1 MSTSRLHIDLVFFSF
16 FFSVVFCLFCC
27 LVDNIMGL
35 WVFMELMGMAIVP
48 SFFYSNNSSI
58 SSFYNAL
65 LSYVVISGISSVL
78 IMSGILFSGLYYLLL
93 LGFVVKLGFFP
104 FSFWLYAVFGGS
116 NWAFIFF
123 LSVVSKFPVLFF
135 CFLLQ
140 NTVEGVL
147 YWDCFFTLVCCSMFF
162 WLLSNSW
169 EFVWCHISLS
179 SVTTLV
185 VACFCSEPLASFYI
199 FFYYS
204 IWATVTIA
212 YFYFISSWQGN
223 KYSFWVYCFLLLV
236 TPLSLP
242 IFYKLGVC
250 LALLYSS
257 VSVLLS
263 WCLYSFSEQMY
274 LYKVGSD
281 CFYSSVSNSWL

>member
-1 MSTSRLHIDLVFFSF
+1 MSTSRVHIDLIFFSF
-16 FFSVVFCLFCC
+16 FFSIIFCLFCC

-58 SSFYNAL
+58 SAFYNSL

-123 LSVVSKFPVLFF
+123 LSVISKFPVLFF

-140 NTVEGVL
+140 NPVEYIL
-147 YWDCFFTLVCCSMFF
+147 YWDCFFTLLCCSVFF

-185 VACFCSEPLASFYI
+185 VACFCSEPSVSFYI

-204 IWATVTIA
+204 IWATATIA

-223 KYSFWVYCFLLLV
+223 KYNFWVYCFLLLV

-250 LALLYSS
+250 LALVYSS
-257 VSVLLS
+257 VSVLLA
-263 WCLYSFSEQMY
+263 WCLYSFSEQFY
-274 LYKVGSD
+274 LYKAGSD
-281 CFYSSVSNSWL
+281 CFYSSVNNTWL